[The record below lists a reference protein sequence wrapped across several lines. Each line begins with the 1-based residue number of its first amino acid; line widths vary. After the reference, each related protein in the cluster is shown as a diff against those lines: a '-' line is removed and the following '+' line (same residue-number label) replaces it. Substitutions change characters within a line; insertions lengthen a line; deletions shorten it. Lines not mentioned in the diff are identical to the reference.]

1 MTVENDICS
10 SCAFCDA
17 CPSAH
22 FHPYEKTT
30 NICAFY
36 KSMLEDGKDG
46 SFFRKT
52 QKENAE

>member
-1 MTVENDICS
+1 MTVESNICS

-22 FHPYEKTT
+22 FRPYEETA

-36 KSMLEDGKDG
+36 KNIWKDGKDG
-46 SFFRKT
+46 SFWRKT
-52 QKENAE
+52 QKEDAE